1 MYRVLIAEDS
11 KPILR
16 NIQSLLTSLELPL
29 DLAAKAANGEEALEL
44 IRQQHFDLLLTD
56 IRMPKMDGLALIEQ
70 AKQLHPRLLAVLI
83 SGYNDF
89 EYTRK
94 AINLQV
100 FDYLLKPV
108 ERKQLAEVM
117 ERAMEQLN
125 SQGHEEL
132 ESWKEIVDLREVP
145 DTDRKGLQLYGN
157 ILLILQKQPFSK
169 GSADWS
175 RQAVQQHA
183 AEFFKPHGCWV
194 YPSWNPKQMLAV
206 VPKAAMEGYGSLN
219 ECMNNLRKHLEQIGL
234 PVSIAGRSQSL
245 EPGMLKGVYHQM
257 SDLLQA
263 RLRIKQSI
271 AVDGDHAVLQSA
283 ADTDQESME
292 RELLASFTEMLRGY
306 RKEQLLLKGKE
317 QLSRWAEE
325 DARLA
330 QLERFIRT
338 LKGAFLQ
345 AGAELDA
352 DIRVRIEKEAS
363 HLLNADRYEDFC
375 SRFEAWLKQV
385 FEQLQSLRRK
395 SPEELFRQLDQYIRS
410 NLYSQLS
417 ITDIARKFHVS
428 PSYVSRIM
436 KRCAQ
441 SSFVQYYTRLKIT
454 EACRLMA
461 DRSDMK
467 VKEVSDALSF
477 SDQHYFSKVFKEYT
491 GLSPTEYKEKH
502 QSQG

>member
-29 DLAAKAANGEEALEL
+29 ELAAKAANGEEALEL
-44 IRQQHFDLLLTD
+44 LAQQHFDLLLTD
-56 IRMPKMDGLALIEQ
+56 IRMPKMDGLTLIEQ

-117 ERAMEQLN
+117 GRAIEQLN
-125 SQGHEEL
+125 SQGREER

-145 DTDRKGLQLYGN
+145 DTAWKGLQLYGN
-157 ILLILQKQPFSK
+157 NLLILQKQPFTK
-169 GSADWS
+169 GSAAWS
-175 RQAVQQHA
+175 RQAVQLCT
-183 AEFFKPHGCWV
+183 AEFFKPHDCFV
-194 YPSWNPKQMLAV
+194 CPSWNPKQMLAV
-206 VPKAAMEGYGSLN
+206 VPKAAMGGYGSLT
-219 ECMNNLRKHLEQIGL
+219 ECMHHLRKHLEQRGL
-234 PVSIAGRSQSL
+234 TVSIAGRSQSV
-245 EPGMLKGVYHQM
+245 EPGQLKAVYHQM
-257 SDLLQA
+257 SDMLQA

-271 AVDGDHAVLQSA
+271 VVDGDHAALQS
-283 ADTDQESME
+283 DSDQESME
-292 RELLASFTEMLRGY
+292 RELLASFTDMLRGY

-317 QLSRWAEE
+317 QMSRWAEE
-325 DARLA
+325 DPPLA
-330 QLERFIRT
+330 QLERYIRLLT
-338 LKGAFLQ
+338 EAFMQ

-352 DIRVRIEKEAS
+352 DIRVNVENEARQ
-363 HLLNADRYEDFC
+363 LLNAESYEEFC
-375 SRFEAWLKQV
+375 RRFEVWLKRV

-395 SPEELFRQLDQYIRS
+395 SAEELFRQIDQYTRG

-417 ITDIARKFHVS
+417 ITDVARKFHVS

-436 KRCAQ
+436 KRRAQ
-441 SSFVQYYTRLKIT
+441 SSFVQYYTRLKIM
-454 EACRLMA
+454 EACRLMV

-467 VKEVSDALSF
+467 VKEISDALSF

-491 GLSPTEYKEKH
+491 GLSPTEYRERQ
-502 QSQG
+502 QSRR

>member
-29 DLAAKAANGEEALEL
+29 ELAAKAANGEEALEL
-44 IRQQHFDLLLTD
+44 IRKQHFDLLLTD
-56 IRMPKMDGLALIEQ
+56 IRMPKMDGLTLIEQ

-117 ERAMEQLN
+117 GRAMEQLN
-125 SQGHEEL
+125 GQGHEEL

-157 ILLILQKQPFSK
+157 NLLILQKQPFTK
-169 GSADWS
+169 GSAAWS
-175 RQAVQQHA
+175 RQAVQQYT
-183 AEFFKPHGCWV
+183 AEFFKLHGCLV

-219 ECMNNLRKHLEQIGL
+219 ECANKLRKHLEQHGL
-234 PVSIAGRSQSL
+234 PVSIVGRSQSP
-245 EPGMLKGVYHQM
+245 EPGMLKAVYHQM

-271 AVDGDHAVLQSA
+271 VLDGDHAVPQSQS
-283 ADTDQESME
+283 DSDQESME
-292 RELLASFTEMLRGY
+292 RELLTSFTDMLRGY

-317 QLSRWAEE
+317 QMSRWAEE
-325 DARLA
+325 DSRLA
-330 QLERFIRT
+330 QLERFIRMLT
-338 LKGAFLQ
+338 EAFMQ
-345 AGAELDA
+345 AGAELDT
-352 DIRVRIEKEAS
+352 DIRISMEHEAR
-363 HLLNADRYEDFC
+363 HLLNADSYEDF
-375 SRFEAWLKQV
+375 SIRFEAWLKQV

-395 SPEELFRQLDQYIRS
+395 SAEELFRQIDQYTRG

-417 ITDIARKFHVS
+417 ITDVARKFHVS

-436 KRCAQ
+436 KRYAE

-467 VKEVSDALSF
+467 VKEISDALSF

-491 GLSPTEYKEKH
+491 GLCPTDYREK
-502 QSQG
+502 QV